1 MSFLKRLISRDL
13 PPGDLATG
21 DWSPVPPSA
30 SAQPTDVVAWLKP
43 AAKPVRPEL
52 EDEPLRPLEP
62 VQRYMQHLSAE
73 ELAIIQEQQ
82 EAREHQQEPPTPTP
96 EPEPVP
102 EPQASPRPSRWVE
115 VLSSYCEHLTDA
127 ELRIIR
133 QQLASS

>member
-1 MSFLKRLISRDL
+1 MSILKRLISRNL

-30 SAQPTDVVAWLKP
+30 SAQPTDVVAWLQP
-43 AAKPVRPEL
+43 APKPVRLDL
-52 EDEPLRPLEP
+52 EDAPLRPMEP
-62 VQRYMQHLSAE
+62 VERYMQHLSAE

-82 EAREHQQEPPTPTP
+82 AAQERQQEPPPAPP
-96 EPEPVP
+96 EPAP
-102 EPQASPRPSRWVE
+102 EPQVSRPSRWVE

-127 ELRIIR
+127 ELHIIR

>member
-1 MSFLKRLISRDL
+1 MSFLKRLISRNL
-13 PPGDLATG
+13 PPGELATG

-30 SAQPTDVVAWLKP
+30 SAQPTDVVAWLQP
-43 AAKPVRPEL
+43 AAKPVRPDL
-52 EDEPLRPLEP
+52 EDEPLRPMEP
-62 VQRYMQHLSAE
+62 VERYMQHLSAE

-82 EAREHQQEPPTPTP
+82 EAQERQQEPSPAPP
-96 EPEPVP
+96 EPEPQP
-102 EPQASPRPSRWVE
+102 RPQVSRPSRWVE